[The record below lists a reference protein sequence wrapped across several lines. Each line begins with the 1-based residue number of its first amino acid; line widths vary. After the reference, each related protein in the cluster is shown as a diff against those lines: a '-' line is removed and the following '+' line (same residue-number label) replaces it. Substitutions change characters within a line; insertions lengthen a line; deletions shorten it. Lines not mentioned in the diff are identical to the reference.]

1 MRSNSI
7 IYILFICVM
16 LASSMI
22 CLAENTTS
30 ASAANLTVPKEMLP
44 EGFKLL
50 AVLPEMDPNVN
61 MTEYISDF
69 YGAEDIGPAAV
80 TVGIYQWGK
89 PGEAYDA
96 KVTLIQL
103 QDEEHADAAISNYKS
118 NPEFQKPPFVGVD
131 RFASA
136 LINGHNATEIRKRV
150 NGQTLRYLYL
160 WRNGSTVVLVEGNGD
175 LGKSRD
181 LASATG
187 L

>member
-1 MRSNSI
+1 MRSKSI
-7 IYILFICVM
+7 IYIPFICVM

-22 CLAENTTS
+22 CLAENITS
-30 ASAANLTVPKEMLP
+30 TSAANLTVPKEMLP

-50 AVLPEMDPNVN
+50 AVLPEMDPHVN

-69 YGAEDIGPAAV
+69 YGANDIGPADV

-96 KVTLIQL
+96 KVTLVQL
-103 QDEEHADAAISNYKS
+103 KDEEHADAAISNYKS
-118 NPEFQKPPFVGVD
+118 NPEFHRPPFVGVD
-131 RFASA
+131 RFATA
-136 LINGHNATEIRKRV
+136 LINGHNATEIRKKV

-160 WRNGSTVVLVEGNGD
+160 WRNGRTVVLVEGNGD

>member
-1 MRSNSI
+1 LVTDFGSKSLWIWKRIEAIMRSNSI

-80 TVGIYQWGK
+80 TVGIFSG
-89 PGEAYDA
+89 
-96 KVTLIQL
+96 
-103 QDEEHADAAISNYKS
+103 
-118 NPEFQKPPFVGVD
+118 
-131 RFASA
+131 ASQERPMMPR
-136 LINGHNATEIRKRV
+136 LP
-150 NGQTLRYLYL
+150 
-160 WRNGSTVVLVEGNGD
+160 
-175 LGKSRD
+175 
-181 LASATG
+181 
-187 L
+187 